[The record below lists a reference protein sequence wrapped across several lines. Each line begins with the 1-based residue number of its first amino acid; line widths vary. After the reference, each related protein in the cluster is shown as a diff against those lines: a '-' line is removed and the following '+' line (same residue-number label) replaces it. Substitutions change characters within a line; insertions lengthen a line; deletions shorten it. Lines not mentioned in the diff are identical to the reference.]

1 MRKLLVPVLIA
12 SLWLSAAL
20 AQTTTAPNTS
30 NTVSPC
36 SANTPLVGNGASVA
50 PKCHASGAL
59 GTAAFVNTGTSGA
72 TLGLLNTANTWGA
85 TQAFAAMTATTHNG
99 LTITTTTGTLTFA
112 NAKTVTHNTT
122 TTFAGV
128 DGKTLAINNSLT
140 LAGTDSTTQTFPTT
154 NASIARTDAA
164 QTFTGTQTFAGAAL
178 SSSASAGVG
187 YATGAGAGG
196 AVTQITSR
204 TTTVT
209 LNAITGAITLFAAT
223 PVINTWVTF
232 TLTNSSIAATDVIV
246 VSVKSATNTYVA
258 AVAAMGAGG
267 AQISFVAIAGTPSSD
282 SPVINF
288 AIIKGS
294 SN

>member
-59 GTAAFVNTGTSGA
+59 GTAAFANTGTSGA
-72 TLGLLNTANTWGA
+72 TIGLLNTVNTWGA

-99 LTITTTTGTLTFA
+99 LTITTTTGTLTLA
-112 NAKTVTHNTT
+112 NAKTVTHNAT

-178 SSSASAGVG
+178 SSSASAGIG

-209 LNAITGAITLFAAT
+209 LNAITGAITLFTAAPPT
-223 PVINTWVTF
+223 VGTWQTF
-232 TLTNSSIAATDVIV
+232 TLTNSSIAATDVLV

-258 AVAAMGAGG
+258 AASAMGAGG
-267 AQISFVAIAGTPSSD
+267 AQISIVSVNGTASD
-282 SPVINF
+282 TPVINF